1 MLSFDADVL
10 KIMPLSLI
18 CANVK
23 PLILGFCFSLFIFAE
38 INSKSME
45 EFEVSEAS
53 KKTKTVYVSTIFSI
67 ALVLLMLGM
76 LGLILV
82 HAKNLSNY
90 VKENI
95 VLNVIVDEGA
105 KETDILALQKE
116 LNNNAWV
123 KQTQYVNKEVAQ
135 HNLTK
140 DLGEDFVNFL
150 GYNPLLSTIDV
161 YMKADFA
168 NNQNIKALTE
178 KIQKNPLVKEVV
190 YQSSLIDGV
199 NKNIS
204 TISLIVLGFAIV
216 LLVIAVALIN
226 NTIRLAIFSQRFLI
240 KSMQLVGA
248 TKNFIRKPFILVAAL
263 HGLIASF
270 IAIIILL
277 ALLFYAQKELPEIII
292 LRNYTEFGIV
302 FLGMVGVGI
311 LITGLSTH
319 FAVSKYLRLKIYD
332 LYR

>member
-1 MLSFDADVL
+1 
-10 KIMPLSLI
+10 
-18 CANVK
+18 
-23 PLILGFCFSLFIFAE
+23 
-38 INSKSME
+38 ME
-45 EFEVSEAS
+45 EFEVSEAA
-53 KKTKTVYVSTIFSI
+53 KKTKTIYISTIFSI

-76 LGLILV
+76 LGLIVV

-95 VLNVIVDEGA
+95 VLNIIVDEGA
-105 KETDILALQKE
+105 KETDVLAFQKQ
-116 LNNNAWV
+116 LNGNTAI
-123 KQTQYVNKEVAQ
+123 KQTLYVNKEVAQ

-161 YMKADFA
+161 YLKADYA
-168 NNQNIKALTE
+168 NTKSIDALKKSLE
-178 KIQKNPLVKEVV
+178 KNPVVKEVI
-190 YQSSLIDGV
+190 YQSSLIDMV

-204 TISLIVLGFAIV
+204 TISLIVLGFAII
-216 LLVIAVALIN
+216 LLVIAIALIN

-277 ALLFYAQKELPEIII
+277 GILYYAQREIPEIVI
-292 LRNYTEFGIV
+292 LRNYTEFGFVLIA
-302 FLGMVGVGI
+302 LIAIGI
-311 LITGLSTH
+311 FITAISTL
-319 FAVSKYLRLKIYD
+319 FAVSRYLRLKLYD